1 MENTKWTQEEMDEL
15 YLKMQQKAM
24 TDEEFRKELLEDA
37 NKALEKLAEKPLPEG
52 MKLKIIENDPA
63 YTATLVLPDM
73 VDEEIDLEDMKK
85 AAGGINAAAI
95 VSVCG
100 AAVGI
105 GPCVADICGARL
117 RVKTNIPFIDTDK
130 CSSHLKVEPC
140 VGHVCG
146 LKAKAGGV

>member
-85 AAGGINAAAI
+85 AAGGLNAVLGLTACSAAI
-95 VSVCG
+95 
-100 AAVGI
+100 GI
-105 GPCVADICGARL
+105 GPCVGDACGARL
-117 RVKTNIPFIDTDK
+117 KIDSK
-130 CSSHLKVEPC
+130 CKAHFKIETCTGV
-140 VGHVCG
+140 VCG
-146 LKAKAGGV
+146 VKAGVGKA